1 MQSSFGTTRG
11 YAQVGHNDESER
23 AESATGEA
31 WAHLLAHTVNQR
43 FFTVNGVEAE
53 PPTAGDGSLTQRSGA
68 LDGGEGA
75 LASEGVAFRG
85 SALPNQITG
94 GIDAGDLGQLRFSI
108 TRGAAGLELV
118 LNVESIEQKE
128 LAALES
134 EALVRA
140 LESSGLRVRS
150 LTIKGGEGAGTAL
163 ALGSLAGANVTPR
176 TSTPMQPQRH
186 TQATR
191 AYRQRPDEDG
201 NQGDLD
207 LLG

>member
-11 YAQVGHNDESER
+11 YAQVGHNDESKR

-31 WAHLLAHTVNQR
+31 WAHLLAHTVSQQ
-43 FFTVNGVEAE
+43 FFTVSGVESE
-53 PPTAGDGSLTQRSGA
+53 PRAAGDGGLTQRSMA
-68 LDGGEGA
+68 LDGGEGPF
-75 LASEGVAFRG
+75 ASEGVAFG
-85 SALPNQITG
+85 EGTVPNQISG
-94 GIDAGDLGQLRFSI
+94 GIDAGDLGRLRFSI

-134 EALVRA
+134 EALVSA
-140 LESSGLRVRS
+140 LERSGLRVRS
-150 LTIKGGEGAGTAL
+150 LTIRGGEGAGTAL
-163 ALGSLAGANVTPR
+163 ALGSGAGANVTPR
-176 TSTPMQPQRH
+176 TNTPMQPQRH

-191 AYRQRPDEDG
+191 AYRQRPDEDS